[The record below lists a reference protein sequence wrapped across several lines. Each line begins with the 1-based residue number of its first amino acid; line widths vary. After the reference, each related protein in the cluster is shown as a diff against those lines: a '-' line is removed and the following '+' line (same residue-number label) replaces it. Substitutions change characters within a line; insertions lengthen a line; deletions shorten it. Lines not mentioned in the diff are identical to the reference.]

1 MLNTTKQSQKHCI
14 YEAVVFQMFCI
25 FGVFEPRFC
34 RGFRISSCPNA
45 ARLQNAQ
52 SPRSKARKPWQ
63 VQELPKIR
71 QILASLRP
79 WLSNLGFVGWFWVFL
94 SLPGFWQ
101 TDLGI
106 FQPAE
111 VFCASRLPKCC
122 QAQKHPKYGKCPI
135 SRISGSCSDLGYF
148 GVTSGFGNL
157 GIK

>member
-1 MLNTTKQSQKHCI
+1 MYAVQLAREYYFEPLQNTRDFQRLKCENPGRLNTTKQSQKHCI

-45 ARLQNAQ
+45 ARLKNAQ

-79 WLSNLGFVGWFWVFL
+79 WLSNLGICWVI
-94 SLPGFWQ
+94 
-101 TDLGI
+101 LGI
-106 FQPAE
+106 FEPAR
-111 VFCASRLPKCC
+111 VLA
-122 QAQKHPKYGKCPI
+122 
-135 SRISGSCSDLGYF
+135 
-148 GVTSGFGNL
+148 N
-157 GIK
+157 